1 MGISIGMVGL
11 GSFASCFVDLFK
23 SHPLVDRIAFCDR
36 EPERVQKW
44 ADSTFMANKFN
55 PKDRY
60 YSIEDMCKADLDAIV
75 IITQPWLHAGQA
87 IQAMEAGKDVY
98 SAVPIISIPDDDETL
113 DWIGKI
119 IDTSVR
125 TGKHYML
132 GETTV
137 FRPQTQFCMRKVK
150 ENAFGDFVYAEG
162 EYCHDV
168 DSACNLREVHA
179 SRAASKAGQEGEIL
193 MQKYFERGCLTGP
206 MHYPTHSCAGP
217 CIVMD
222 TWA

>member
-36 EPERVQKW
+36 EPDRVQKW

-60 YSIEDMCKADLDAIV
+60 YSLDDMCKADLDAIV

-98 SAVPIISIPDDDETL
+98 SAVPIICIPDDDETL

-137 FRPQTQFCMRKVK
+137 YRPQTQFCMRKVK

-162 EYCHDV
+162 E
-168 DSACNLREVHA
+168 
-179 SRAASKAGQEGEIL
+179 
-193 MQKYFERGCLTGP
+193 
-206 MHYPTHSCAGP
+206 
-217 CIVMD
+217 
-222 TWA
+222 